1 METIEITL
9 YAEGE
14 KIMLEI
20 PPGTLVGDLVK
31 HARTLQGQNPGAYR
45 VNGQP
50 TTNGTPLRAGDRVTA
65 VPTGGQLA

>member
-1 METIEITL
+1 MEQIQITL
-9 YAEGE
+9 FAEGE

-20 PPGTLVGDLVK
+20 PPGTKVGDLVNY
-31 HARTLQGQNPGAYR
+31 ARTLQGQGTAAYR

-50 TTNGTPLRAGDRVTA
+50 TIEETPLKAGDRVTA

>member
-1 METIEITL
+1 MDKIEITL

-20 PPGTLVGDLVK
+20 PPGTRVGDLVN
-31 HARTLQGQNPGAYR
+31 HARTLQGQNAAAFR

-50 TTNGTPLRAGDRVTA
+50 TTRETVLQAKDRVTA
-65 VPTGGQLA
+65 VPAGGQLA